1 MGLMPDK
8 KAEGLQSGR
17 LGERRKGQNCIFLFH
32 MSRILEMWT
41 VSSVDAVAIAFEAL
55 GNVNTGPH
63 AEATLGIDGKR
74 S

>member
-1 MGLMPDK
+1 
-8 KAEGLQSGR
+8 
-17 LGERRKGQNCIFLFH
+17 